1 MAFGHF
7 SQGQPPEDPVEA
19 LRAEL
24 LAVKQASGLSYAR
37 LGARTHYAKSSWER
51 WVNGKQFPPRAA
63 VESLAAALELDPE
76 RLLALWER
84 ADEARADATGAD
96 ATGADEGGVGESANG
111 AGGPEEPAHGA
122 GDGAVAEAD
131 TSATLRQRLAG
142 RRRLLFVGA
151 ACLLGAAVSVAAV
164 LATGGDSH
172 DAPAA
177 SKAAAATG
185 SAQPPTPQCR
195 AAGCGGKDPAATHCG
210 LDGQTLT
217 LTRNKD
223 IVIELRYSK
232 ACAAAWG
239 RITYASKSAIVDA
252 DNSAGDSFA
261 TPVHWGNDVY
271 SPMVAVTGRMTAW
284 ACGTQPNG
292 GARECTRHMPVPGTP
307 QG

>member
-1 MAFGHF
+1 M
-7 SQGQPPEDPVEA
+7 
-19 LRAEL
+19 
-24 LAVKQASGLSYAR
+24 
-37 LGARTHYAKSSWER
+37 
-51 WVNGKQFPPRAA
+51 
-63 VESLAAALELDPE
+63 
-76 RLLALWER
+76 
-84 ADEARADATGAD
+84 
-96 ATGADEGGVGESANG
+96 
-111 AGGPEEPAHGA
+111 
-122 GDGAVAEAD
+122 
-131 TSATLRQRLAG
+131 
-142 RRRLLFVGA
+142 
-151 ACLLGAAVSVAAV
+151 
-164 LATGGDSH
+164 
-172 DAPAA
+172 
-177 SKAAAATG
+177 
-185 SAQPPTPQCR
+185 
-195 AAGCGGKDPAATHCG
+195 
-210 LDGQTLT
+210 DGQTLT

>member
-1 MAFGHF
+1 
-7 SQGQPPEDPVEA
+7 
-19 LRAEL
+19 
-24 LAVKQASGLSYAR
+24 
-37 LGARTHYAKSSWER
+37 
-51 WVNGKQFPPRAA
+51 
-63 VESLAAALELDPE
+63 
-76 RLLALWER
+76 
-84 ADEARADATGAD
+84 
-96 ATGADEGGVGESANG
+96 
-111 AGGPEEPAHGA
+111 
-122 GDGAVAEAD
+122 
-131 TSATLRQRLAG
+131 
-142 RRRLLFVGA
+142 LFVGA